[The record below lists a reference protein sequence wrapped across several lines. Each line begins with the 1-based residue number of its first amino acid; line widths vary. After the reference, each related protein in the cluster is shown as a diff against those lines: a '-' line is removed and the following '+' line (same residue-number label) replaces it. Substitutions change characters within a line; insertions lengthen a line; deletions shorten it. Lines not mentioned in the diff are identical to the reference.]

1 MVAHYATALAQ
12 AAGLAQEEVKKIRL
26 AAFLHDLGKVDIPEE
41 ILNKPGPLSDA
52 EKKVCQRHPVT
63 GADIVRQIKSLEE
76 IVPLIRHHHERY
88 DGQGYPDGLAGEEIP
103 LGARIIALADSFD
116 AMITNR
122 PYRRARTYQE
132 AIEIVKKE
140 AGRQFDPHL
149 AELFVTKCVDV
160 KAIGTEWETES
171 VQEEPAPPAGQQPS

>member
-1 MVAHYATALAQ
+1 
-12 AAGLAQEEVKKIRL
+12 
-26 AAFLHDLGKVDIPEE
+26 
-41 ILNKPGPLSDA
+41 
-52 EKKVCQRHPVT
+52 
-63 GADIVRQIKSLEE
+63 
-76 IVPLIRHHHERY
+76 
-88 DGQGYPDGLAGEEIP
+88 

-132 AIEIVKKE
+132 AVEIVKKE

-160 KAIGTEWETES
+160 KAIGTGWETES
-171 VQEEPAPPAGQQPS
+171 IQEEPTQPPWQQLS